1 MTKKLIRNLA
11 DYRQWAWQI
20 VNEFDGKSAVEQAV
34 GMKLIH
40 DCYDYNDKDEP
51 IDENNNVIPDDT
63 AETAQLYD
71 WVNELVFPVVAVYW
85 IEREFDRVGDVF
97 IVAAEFVSLSEFS
110 E

>member
-1 MTKKLIRNLA
+1 MTKKFIKNLS

-20 VNEFDGKSAVEQAV
+20 VNEFDGKSHVETAV
-34 GMKLIH
+34 GMNLIH
-40 DCYDYNDKDEP
+40 DCYDYNDKNEP
-51 IDENNNVIPDDT
+51 IDEQGNVIPADT
-63 AETAQLYD
+63 AETAQLD
-71 WVNELVFPVVAVYW
+71 EWVNELKFPIVAVYW